1 MMQWCAF
8 LYQLLFSWMFD
19 SQNKATVPLKHS
31 LNIEN
36 SLIFVIGSGDF
47 IGSHK
52 GTSHMV
58 EFRSV
63 KFNYNVL
70 INNSF

>member
-1 MMQWCAF
+1 
-8 LYQLLFSWMFD
+8 MFD
-19 SQNKATVPLKHS
+19 SQNKANVSLKHS
-31 LNIEN
+31 LNFEN
-36 SLIFVIGSGDF
+36 GQIFVIGRGDF

-52 GTSHMV
+52 RPSYMV

-70 INNSF
+70 INSSF

>member
-1 MMQWCAF
+1 
-8 LYQLLFSWMFD
+8 MFD
-19 SQNKATVPLKHS
+19 SQNKVTVPLKHS

-36 SLIFVIGSGDF
+36 CLIFVIGRGNF

-52 GTSHMV
+52 GPYYML

-70 INNSF
+70 VNNSF